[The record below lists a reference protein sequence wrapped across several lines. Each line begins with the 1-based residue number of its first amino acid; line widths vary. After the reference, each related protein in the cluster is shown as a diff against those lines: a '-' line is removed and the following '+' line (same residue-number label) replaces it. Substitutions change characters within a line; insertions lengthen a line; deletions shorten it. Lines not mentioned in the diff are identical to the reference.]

1 MSLSLYYEGQSLE
14 DMVTAL
20 RRNYLTT
27 SGWME
32 SADSKLSTRD
42 GRPLPWFAYA
52 AIDFLE
58 RTLTPDLAMFEYG
71 GGQSTRYWADRLSH
85 VHSIDHDPAFVE
97 MVRRALPARMAGA
110 DGFLYELTYGTQ
122 RGWLDSYRTC
132 TKRNRSMR
140 DFCSAVRSSGSC
152 ALSLPMPATV
162 ERNWYVPDGSYGVK
176 LGGDAG

>member
-42 GRPLPWFAYA
+42 GRPLPWFTYA

-71 GGQSTRYWADRLSH
+71 GGQSTRYWADRLAH
-85 VHSIDHDPAFVE
+85 VHSVDHDPAFVE
-97 MVRRALPARMAGA
+97 MVRRDLPANARFDLVEEGAALPADLPEWATRHPAFPDPA
-110 DGFLYELTYGTQ
+110 RAT
-122 RGWLDSYRTC
+122 RTC
-132 TKRNRSMR
+132 ASRPARS
-140 DFCSAVRSSGSC
+140 
-152 ALSLPMPATV
+152 
-162 ERNWYVPDGSYGVK
+162 
-176 LGGDAG
+176 

>member
-42 GRPLPWFAYA
+42 GRPLPWFTYA

-58 RTLTPDLAMFEYG
+58 RTLARADTVVFVDLALWQHYWG
-71 GGQSTRYWADRLSH
+71 ATRRQIECLFRPREGFPTNCPMYQKALATVPRIRAIH
-85 VHSIDHDPAFVE
+85 
-97 MVRRALPARMAGA
+97 RRGRPR
-110 DGFLYELTYGTQ
+110 FLELTALAER
-122 RGWLDSYRTC
+122 RG
-132 TKRNRSMR
+132 KRFVHLKTRGEMKR
-140 DFCSAVRSSGSC
+140 ELARVARLAGRR
-152 ALSLPMPATV
+152 PA
-162 ERNWYVPDGSYGVK
+162 S
-176 LGGDAG
+176 